1 MTLNLGNFPPH
12 STLIL
17 TANCSQKLEVV
28 DLSYCL
34 TIPMA
39 YIPRY
44 MGNLDTVVLN
54 GTTLYEESLDQSEFN
69 KQSELKAALDAVK
82 ELNDMPIATKSGAI
96 WDLNVKIRSNSPISR
111 LVSLNHP
118 IGVQFGLSNT

>member
-1 MTLNLGNFPPH
+1 MATLPPPSEKFLVQLMTLNLGNFPPQ

-17 TANCSQKLEVV
+17 TAKCSQKLEVV

-44 MGNLDTVVLN
+44 MGNVDTVVLN
-54 GTTLYEESLDQSEFN
+54 GTTLY
-69 KQSELKAALDAVK
+69 
-82 ELNDMPIATKSGAI
+82 
-96 WDLNVKIRSNSPISR
+96 
-111 LVSLNHP
+111 
-118 IGVQFGLSNT
+118 